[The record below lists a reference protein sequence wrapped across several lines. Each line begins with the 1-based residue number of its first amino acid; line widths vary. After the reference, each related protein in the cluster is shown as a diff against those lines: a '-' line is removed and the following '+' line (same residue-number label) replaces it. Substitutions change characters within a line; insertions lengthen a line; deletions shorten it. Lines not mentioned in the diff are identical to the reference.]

1 MMILIAQEV
10 FFEFILCKASTSLFN
25 GDFRVALEERAQ
37 VTHVS
42 LHAISHVQPNP
53 YVQHVFV
60 SHVLTFNLLCL
71 QSNRLH
77 LFLDL
82 LCTYCCAYVFALHT
96 S

>member
-1 MMILIAQEV
+1 MIQELIAQEV
-10 FFEFILCKASTSLFN
+10 FLNSSTSLFN
-25 GDFRVALEERAQ
+25 GDFRVALEERVQ

-53 YVQHVFV
+53 YVQHFFV
-60 SHVLTFNLLCL
+60 SHVLTFNLLL
-71 QSNRLH
+71 LKHMQSNRLH